1 MRCATVL
8 LFFLSQSAA
17 DFCTEENSISSRS
30 SYFDVRENTQ
40 LKGYIVKRF
49 DSPSLL
55 SCGRLCMEN
64 SWCTSTNYK
73 MSSEKDGKGTCELN
87 KHDISLINEN
97 TNFHNQQG
105 VTFSMLLKV
114 ISKMWFGIWTSL
126 RHEKWYALFSC
137 QTYSCYSVETG
148 LCNSDVIREGR
159 QRILWTEQARH
170 LPIKENTNI
179 HNRQGVTFSYC
190 LIR

>member
-1 MRCATVL
+1 MRCTTVL

-17 DFCTEENSISSRS
+17 DFSTEENPTSSRS

-40 LKGYIVKRF
+40 LMGYVVQRF
-49 DSPSLL
+49 DSHSLL

-73 MSSEKDGKGTCELN
+73 ISSKKDGEGTCELN

-97 TNFHNQQG
+97 TNFHDQHG

-114 ISKMWFGIWTSL
+114 ISKMRFGIWTSL
-126 RHEKWYALFSC
+126 PWKMVRLFFC

-148 LCNSDVIREGR
+148 LCNSEK
-159 QRILWTEQARH
+159 QWHLQAC
-170 LPIKENTNI
+170 
-179 HNRQGVTFSYC
+179 YC
-190 LIR
+190 KLYMTIPRVFI